1 MRVMS
6 IFFAFLLVM
15 GISLGGSAL
24 VGSIPATAQDDP
36 QGEIPG
42 GEMVDEATDA
52 AGGAASDAVDSAA
65 DAVKGEIPGGEMTD
79 EATDDAG
86 AETDAPD
93 ESTEGEMPGGDMP
106 DDAAK

>member
-24 VGSIPATAQDDP
+24 VGGIPAMAQDDP
-36 QGEIPG
+36 QGE
-42 GEMVDEATDA
+42 M
-52 AGGAASDAVDSAA
+52 
-65 DAVKGEIPGGEMTD
+65 PGGEMTD
-79 EATDDAG
+79 EATDGSGAATGAADEATPGEMPGGEMTDEATDGSG

-93 ESTEGEMPGGDMP
+93 ESTEGEMPGGEMP